1 MNILFLMNHY
11 PDSRNGG
18 IETVTRILSEQFY
31 KNGHVVH
38 IRYLFD
44 SNYAHSDDSIFNS
57 CEQIKETEFAQQ
69 ISSTVELYN
78 VHIVINQSIFWA
90 TPIIKK
96 AIEGLECKL
105 VTAYHNKPT
114 LSPPSVKEII
124 CSSDTSLIKKT
135 LILLTY
141 PLFAFRSRRRLM
153 RLHQKSY
160 MASDYTILLSKQYVL
175 EYSAMMQIDTR
186 KLFVL
191 NNPIRDSL
199 ILKPQELENKDNT
212 ILMVTRLDEKQKCI
226 IKALNIWQRIS
237 QNFQNWKFQIVGSG
251 PDELKIK
258 KYAKDNAIK
267 NVEFYPAQN
276 PEIFYRKSSIFLMTS
291 RNEGW
296 PNTLNEAMRLGC
308 VPVVIDTFSAI
319 DDIVCDEQDG
329 IVIPQSSDGKEITNL
344 VEAISK
350 LIKGKNVRGDMAIRA
365 YEKTERL
372 SETII
377 AEEWIKLFE
386 GLLTKH

>member
-135 LILLTY
+135 LILFTY

-160 MASDYTILLSKQYVL
+160 MASDYTILLSKQYVP

-226 IKALNIWQRIS
+226 IKALKVWQRIS

-258 KYAKDNAIK
+258 KYAREKAIK

-276 PEIFYRKSSIFLMTS
+276 PETFYRKSSIFLMTS

-308 VPVVIDTFSAI
+308 VPVVIDTFSAVKDII
-319 DDIVCDEQDG
+319 DNELNGIIIQHDSEPKDIVNC
-329 IVIPQSSDGKEITNL
+329 VN
-344 VEAISK
+344 AISK
-350 LIKGKNVRGDMAIRA
+350 LINDDKLLGKMAIDA
-365 YEKTERL
+365 CTKTERL
-372 SETII
+372 SERFI
-377 AEEWIKLFE
+377 AKQWIELFE
-386 GLLTKH
+386 NILSK

>member
-1 MNILFLMNHY
+1 MNILFFMNHY

-78 VHIVINQSIFWA
+78 VHIVINQSIFRA

-114 LSPPSVKEII
+114 LSPPSVKEIT

-199 ILKPQELENKDNT
+199 VLKPQELENKDNT

-226 IKALNIWQRIS
+226 IKALKVWQRIS

-251 PDELKIK
+251 PDELMIK
-258 KYAKDNAIK
+258 KYAKDNVIK

-276 PEIFYRKSSIFLMTS
+276 PETFYGKSSIFLMTS

-308 VPVVIDTFSAI
+308 VPVVINTFSAVKDII
-319 DDIVCDEQDG
+319 DNELNGIIIQYDSEPKDIVNC
-329 IVIPQSSDGKEITNL
+329 VN
-344 VEAISK
+344 AISK
-350 LIKGKNVRGDMAIRA
+350 LINDDKLLGKMAIDA
-365 YEKTERL
+365 CTKTERL
-372 SETII
+372 SERFI
-377 AEEWIKLFE
+377 AKQWIELFE
-386 GLLTKH
+386 NILSK